1 MADNDVNTR
10 VSLSH
15 VTSGKTGFA
24 TIGSARA
31 VNSSQL
37 CIIILSIVQTEK
49 LDVTLKSAC

>member
-15 VTSGKTGFA
+15 VTSGKAGFA
-24 TIGSARA
+24 TMGSARA

-37 CIIILSIVQTEK
+37 YIIILRWHGEQ
-49 LDVTLKSAC
+49 